1 MTIRYIADMHFDN
14 DSIIAYDNRPFDSVE
29 EMKEDVHRI
38 VACNATVSK
47 DAAGNL
53 DVNAVSLQNEDMVPE
68 YRLLISEEEKNPE
81 HFEELIPW
89 QEEPVFHVEKDQ
101 LPAVYTLRLEV
112 RQQGQDEY
120 DAFQNLK

>member
-1 MTIRYIADMHFDN
+1 
-14 DSIIAYDNRPFDSVE
+14 
-29 EMKEDVHRI
+29 
-38 VACNATVSK
+38 
-47 DAAGNL
+47 
-53 DVNAVSLQNEDMVPE
+53 MVPE